1 MFCVSNSP
9 VIDMCSL
16 GVVIRCVCSVYT
28 YGSIT
33 PLGVLVYTGRV
44 TDRVT
49 GNDAVAVVM

>member
-1 MFCVSNSP
+1 
-9 VIDMCSL
+9 MCSL